1 MNQGYHMRLITH
13 VIHRIAGVVSH
24 LRISHAHLQESPMI
38 TSLPLNRHPTT
49 NIIRDRHP
57 NTTMSI
63 LRDRL
68 PTTIMF
74 RDYQALSTKTL
85 TE

>member
-24 LRISHAHLQESPMI
+24 LRIGHAHLQESPII
-38 TSLPLNRHPTT
+38 TRLPLNRHPTT
-49 NIIRDRHP
+49 
-57 NTTMSI
+57 TMSI
-63 LRDRL
+63 LRNRL